1 VTVVDASVVAAALL
15 DDGPDGTWA
24 ADVLG
29 GSVVAP
35 NLMPAEVTQT
45 IRRLVRSGVIS
56 ADVAALALEDVTD
69 LAVELFELAPFVDR
83 VWELRDVATAYD
95 SWYVALASRS
105 TIRWRP
111 WTAGWRIHR
120 NSDARCCCRRRHSPT
135 GPCRRTLRWRHRGGR
150 EDGPAEERS

>member
-1 VTVVDASVVAAALL
+1 MTVVDASVVVAALL
-15 DDGPDGTWA
+15 DGGPDGRWA

-35 NLMPAEVTQT
+35 HLMPAEVTQT

-69 LAVELFELAPFVDR
+69 LVVELFEFAPFVDR

-95 SWYVALASRS
+95 SWYVALAESLDDPLA
-105 TIRWRP
+105 TL
-111 WTAGWRIHR
+111 
-120 NSDARCCCRRRHSPT
+120 DRRLAQAP
-135 GPCRRTLRWRHRGGR
+135 GLGCEVLLP
-150 EDGPAEERS
+150 PMP